1 MHGVLECM
9 RDSTCVRGRS
19 VIFLDQEI
27 LDRDQGEVLF
37 FIRHE
42 IARDVLSD
50 DPWAGETGHP
60 ED

>member
-1 MHGVLECM
+1 M
-9 RDSTCVRGRS
+9 RDSTCLRGRS

-27 LDRDQGEVLF
+27 LVRDQEEVLF
-37 FIRHE
+37 IIPHE

>member
-1 MHGVLECM
+1 M

-19 VIFLDQEI
+19 VIFLDHDQE
-27 LDRDQGEVLF
+27 EVLF
-37 FIRHE
+37 FIPHE

-50 DPWAGETGHP
+50 DPWAGETGHL

>member
-1 MHGVLECM
+1 L
-9 RDSTCVRGRS
+9 RGRS

-27 LDRDQGEVLF
+27 LDQDQEEVLF
-37 FIRHE
+37 IIPHE

-60 ED
+60 GD

>member
-1 MHGVLECM
+1 VHGILECM
-9 RDSTCVRGRS
+9 RDSTCLRGRS

-27 LDRDQGEVLF
+27 LDQDQEEVLF
-37 FIRHE
+37 IIPHE

-60 ED
+60 GD